1 MWAGCLLYQKNAAEI
16 GIALGA
22 SRVSVI
28 KQRRRRDEECRV
40 CPLRVSTC
48 CGELLSSEV
57 WKLLVDEKRGLF
69 RVSRDMVL
77 GINAF
82 RVSRDDGQ
90 YLEYENEN
98 QLL

>member
-57 WKLLVDEKRGLF
+57 WKLLVDEKRGPF
-69 RVSRDMVL
+69 RVSRD
-77 GINAF
+77 
-82 RVSRDDGQ
+82 Q
-90 YLEYENEN
+90 YGFWD
-98 QLL
+98 

>member
-1 MWAGCLLYQKNAAEI
+1 MLVSGTYGTGLVCGRAACFTKKNAAEI

-57 WKLLVDEKRGLF
+57 WKLLVDEKRGPF
-69 RVSRDMVL
+69 RVSQD
-77 GINAF
+77 
-82 RVSRDDGQ
+82 Q
-90 YLEYENEN
+90 YGFWD
-98 QLL
+98 